1 MLAGTQLGCGFG
13 AAAGVNVLVLTNYS
27 SAEGEATVPPEQAA
41 EQRLRELMLAHA
53 AGEV

>member
-1 MLAGTQLGCGFG
+1 MAGTQLGCGFG

-41 EQRLRELMLAHA
+41 EQRELMLAHA